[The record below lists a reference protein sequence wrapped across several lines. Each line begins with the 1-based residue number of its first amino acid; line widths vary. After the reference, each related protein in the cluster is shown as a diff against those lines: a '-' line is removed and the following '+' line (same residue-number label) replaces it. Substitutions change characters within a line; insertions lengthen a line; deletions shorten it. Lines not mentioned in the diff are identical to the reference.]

1 MSAVTA
7 ATIRNHPNSLSPRI
21 KSLNYLNNIL
31 AKLEAL
37 DAGVHECVMLNHEG
51 YVAEG
56 TGDNLFAVRNGELM
70 TPPAS
75 SGILEGITRGVV
87 MKLARRRGIR
97 VEEKLMIRHDLYVS
111 DELFMTG
118 TAAEV
123 IAVTQVDHRP
133 IGTGKPGPVT
143 RQLKEDFQAYTRGEF
158 TLD

>member
-1 MSAVTA
+1 
-7 ATIRNHPNSLSPRI
+7 
-21 KSLNYLNNIL
+21 
-31 AKLEAL
+31 
-37 DAGVHECVMLNHEG
+37 
-51 YVAEG
+51 
-56 TGDNLFAVRNGELM
+56 M